1 MISNSNT
8 TKMTI
13 SFTIDLKDLHKD
25 HEGHCLIADDLE
37 DMISDLNDRYRGA
50 DLEMS
55 LGKDAKEMF
64 RDQFSELF
72 NY

>member
-1 MISNSNT
+1 MINNSNT

-13 SFTIDLKDLHKD
+13 SFEIDLKDLHED

-55 LGKDAKEMF
+55 LSKEAKEMF
-64 RDQFSELF
+64 KEEFSNLF